1 MRWYRELY
9 RPVVGAFALATLAGF
24 PIGFETAAATQGKPL
39 EEVRPFVAHGWTW
52 SGWDAALMNPR
63 TPEAQYN
70 RGVMHA
76 TGHGQPQNDVEA
88 VKWFQKA
95 AEGGHALAQCNLG
108 VMHATGRGV
117 PQDNVQAW
125 AWFDIAATQGDDNA
139 LENKELIAARM
150 APEELDRARQL
161 ARR

>member
-1 MRWYRELY
+1 MYRL
-9 RPVVGAFALATLAGF
+9 VVGAFALAALAGF
-24 PIGFETAAATQGKPL
+24 PTGFETVAAAQDKAPEKL
-39 EEVRPFVAHGWTW
+39 RPFVAHGWTW

-76 TGHGQPQNDVEA
+76 TGHGQPQNDAEA
-88 VKWFQKA
+88 AKWFRKA
-95 AEGGHALAQCNLG
+95 AEGGHVLAQCNLG

-125 AWFDIAATQGDDNA
+125 AWFDIAATQGNDNA
-139 LENKELIAARM
+139 LENKKLIAARM
-150 APEELDRARQL
+150 NPEELDRARKL